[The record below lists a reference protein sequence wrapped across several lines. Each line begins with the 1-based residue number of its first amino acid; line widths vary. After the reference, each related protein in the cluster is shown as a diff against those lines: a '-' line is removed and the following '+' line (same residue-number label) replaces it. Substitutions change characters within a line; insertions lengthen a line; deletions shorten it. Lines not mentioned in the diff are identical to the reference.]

1 MLSSLCEVDETDVF
15 HIGRG
20 GAEETDELGQPF
32 LLAVG
37 QLYRLHLLCSVF
49 VIMEIILDRQG
60 FQKLHGG
67 LRPDFWNSVE
77 KQQFFFS
84 LSCVVKLLSIQL
96 KIMMLFK
103 IEEKSTNVSIYF
115 AVFCFILVRCED
127 VLHDLPAVRLHL
139 LVASPLLVQLE
150 GQVPRVEEQE
160 QSCRQ

>member
-1 MLSSLCEVDETDVF
+1 MTLSTGSLTMFTYIGMSRSNLQRIIVKISKSVVVNSLCKVDEADMFNV
-15 HIGRG
+15 GRG
-20 GAEETDELGQPF
+20 WTEETDELRQPF

-60 FQKLHGG
+60 FQKLHRG

-96 KIMMLFK
+96 KRMMSFK
-103 IEEKSTNVSIYF
+103 I
-115 AVFCFILVRCED
+115 
-127 VLHDLPAVRLHL
+127 
-139 LVASPLLVQLE
+139 
-150 GQVPRVEEQE
+150 
-160 QSCRQ
+160 